1 MFVPLPFPVLT
12 TPAHRSRF
20 IERGPA
26 PAPENSIPMQIS
38 DPKQNDHAAL
48 RRKAEEALRES
59 ETKYRIVAENTYDW
73 EFWLSPAGEF
83 LYMSPSCKRITGHD
97 AEAFIKDPGLI
108 TRIIVHPEDRAH
120 FEQHL
125 RAIKEHPSPA
135 QIEFCITH
143 TDGTWRWI
151 NHVCQPVFDTDGR
164 FMGSRASNR
173 DISQRKALE
182 DELRRSHDKLELRVR
197 ERTLELARTNEELK
211 GEIAERKES
220 ERRVSASTGLLKLFA
235 EKISRKEYLHA
246 AVKLI
251 GDWSGC
257 RYVGIRI
264 LDEEGCI
271 PYAAC
276 KEFSPSFLESENRL
290 SIMSDQCACTR
301 VIAEKPE
308 PQDMPAMTPYGSFY
322 TNDSQSFVAGL
333 TEAERS
339 RFRGVCVK
347 NGFLSIGVVPIRY
360 RDRMFG
366 AIHLADERKDM
377 APLKNIEF
385 LEQMGFIIG
394 EAVYRFGV
402 EEDLRQNHDA
412 LAASS
417 ELLERVFANVH
428 LLIAYLDGDFNFIRV
443 NRAYAEADGRE
454 PEFFPGKNHFA
465 LYPNAEHEAIF
476 RRVVETGE
484 PYFANE
490 RAFEYAG
497 HPKRGVTY
505 WDWSLVPVKEPD
517 GSVIG
522 VVLSLV
528 DVNERKRAESER
540 ARLAAAVESTPEA
553 VLITDPRGVI
563 QYVNPAF
570 EQITGYSRDEAV
582 GRDLHFLDSGK
593 HDETFY
599 QGLRDTLARAGVWR
613 GRITQKRKDGSLYEE
628 DCVYSP
634 VKDDKGE
641 IINYVSIKR
650 DVTEKLR
657 FESIAEA
664 VNTMDNIGYIF
675 SGVRHEIGNPVNSIN
690 MILGI
695 LKAKL
700 DTLSKESIREYVDR
714 TMTQVSRVEYLLKS
728 LKSFT
733 MYETLDIRDVH
744 VPSFMEKF
752 LPLVKEDFAKNGIS
766 IEAHVSPEAE
776 WVSADARALQQVLLN
791 VITNAADAFAGRE
804 NPAISITA
812 WKIMSMIL
820 IQVKDNG
827 CGMTEEQLKD
837 VFKPFYTT
845 KAQGTGLGLVIARK
859 MLTKMNG
866 AIEITSEKDA
876 GTTVNIFLPEGKS

>member
-1 MFVPLPFPVLT
+1 MEMF
-12 TPAHRSRF
+12 
-20 IERGPA
+20 
-26 PAPENSIPMQIS
+26 
-38 DPKQNDHAAL
+38 DPKQINLAAL

-83 LYMSPSCKRITGHD
+83 LYISPSCKRITGHD
-97 AEAFIKDPGLI
+97 ADAFIKDPGLL
-108 TRIIVHPEDRAH
+108 TRIIVHPDDRAH

-125 RAIKEHPSPA
+125 QGVREHPVPA

-151 NHVCQPVFDTDGR
+151 NHVCQPVFDADGR
-164 FMGSRASNR
+164 FMGTRGSSR
-173 DISQRKALE
+173 DITARKELE
-182 DELRRSHDKLELRVR
+182 DQLRRSHDELELRVQ
-197 ERTLELARTNEELK
+197 ERTVELARTNEELK
-211 GEIAERKES
+211 GEITERKES
-220 ERRVSASTGLLKLFA
+220 ERRVSAGSGLLKLFTR
-235 EKISRKEYLHA
+235 KISRKEYLDA

-257 RYVGIRI
+257 RYVGIRM
-264 LDEEGCI
+264 LDEEGFI
-271 PYAAC
+271 PYASC
-276 KEFSPSFLESENRL
+276 MEFSPSFLESENML
-290 SIMSDQCACTR
+290 SIVSDQCACTR

-360 RDRMFG
+360 RDRLFG

-377 APLKNIEF
+377 VPLRNIEF

-402 EEDLRQNHDA
+402 EEDLRRNHEA
-412 LAASS
+412 LVASS

-428 LLIAYLDGDFNFIRV
+428 LLIAYLDRGFNFIRV

-465 LYPNAEHEAIF
+465 LYPNAENEAIF

-484 PYFANE
+484 PYFVHE
-490 RAFEYAG
+490 KPFEYAE
-497 HPKRGVTY
+497 HPERGVTY
-505 WDWSLVPVKEPD
+505 WDWSLVPVKEAD
-517 GSVIG
+517 GTVSG
-522 VVLSLV
+522 VVLSQI
-528 DVNERKRAESER
+528 DVTERKRAEVDR
-540 ARLAAAVESTPEA
+540 DRLVAAVEAAAEA
-553 VLITDPRGVI
+553 VVITDRKGII

-570 EQITGYSRDEAV
+570 EQITGYSRSEAV
-582 GRDLHFLDSGK
+582 KRDLHFLDSGRQ
-593 HDETFY
+593 DEMFY
-599 QGLRDTLARAGVWR
+599 QKIRDTLARAGVWR
-613 GRITQKRKDGSLYEE
+613 GRITQKRKDATLYEE
-628 DCVYSP
+628 ECVYSP
-634 VKDDKGE
+634 VRDDKGR
-641 IINYVSIKR
+641 IINYISIKR
-650 DVTEKLR
+650 DITEKLR
-657 FESIAEA
+657 LESIAEA

-690 MILGI
+690 MLLGL

-700 DTLSKESIREYVDR
+700 ETLSTESIREYVDR
-714 TMTQVSRVEYLLKS
+714 TMSQVSRVDYLLKS

-733 MYETLDIRDVH
+733 LYETLDIRDIQI
-744 VPSFMEKF
+744 PLFMEKF
-752 LPLVKEDFAKNGIS
+752 LPLVKEDFAKNGIT
-766 IEAHVSPEAE
+766 IESHVSPEVE
-776 WVSADARALQQVLLN
+776 WASADARALQQALLN
-791 VITNAADAFAGRE
+791 VLTNALDALAGRE
-804 NPAISITA
+804 KPKISINV

-820 IQVKDNG
+820 IRVKDNG
-827 CGMTEEQLKD
+827 CGMTEAQLKD

-845 KAQGTGLGLVIARK
+845 KAQGTGLGLVITRK
-859 MLTKMNG
+859 MLAKMNG
-866 AIEITSEKDA
+866 TIEITSEKNI
-876 GTTVNIFLPEGKS
+876 GTTVNIFLPEGKT